1 MGVSVYPVLNKEVP
15 GFDVTETTG
24 RALAEAIFEE
34 GSAFA
39 VLERFSSQNEE
50 ELAGF
55 IADQTGQEASAIE
68 VPAEEWFAPEEGLQ
82 VVRPLLEQVRSQSQ
96 AGPLTLPAGWEAD
109 EFSRGV
115 MDDLQNLEK
124 VLLLAQEHD
133 ARFHLALDF

>member
-15 GFDVTETTG
+15 GFAITETSG
-24 RALAEAIFEE
+24 KVLAEAIFEE

-50 ELAGF
+50 ELADF
-55 IADQTGQEASAIE
+55 IADQTGQEVSATE
-68 VPAEEWFAPEEGLQ
+68 VPAEEWFAPKEGLQ
-82 VVRPLLEQVRSQSQ
+82 VVRSLLEQVRSQLQ
-96 AGPLTLPAGWEAD
+96 NGPLTPPAGWEAD
-109 EFSRGV
+109 EFSRGL

-133 ARFHLALDF
+133 AQFHLALDF